1 MSKYSMISRLQEEKK
16 MKWLYHLLVQRQ
28 HSMSIITFF
37 IVNKVKSLKK
47 DPDC

>member
-16 MKWLYHLLVQRQ
+16 NEMAVSFTCTETTQYVYYN
-28 HSMSIITFF
+28 FF